1 MTLIPDFTKI
11 ALDTASRAGASGAAP
26 ATKPI
31 WDTPEGIA
39 VKPVYTAAD
48 TAGLDTMT
56 GMHRA
61 VPARAVSPRDAK
73 GAWPHDPVTTGAG
86 GTVRLTCL
94 DLDLS
99 IAEVYEGD
107 AARG

>member
-1 MTLIPDFTKI
+1 MTMIPDFTKI

-56 GMHRA
+56 GIAPFLRGPYPRA
-61 VPARAVSPRDAK
+61 MPKAHGPMIRLRRVRAGPSV
-73 GAWPHDPVTTGAG
+73 
-86 GTVRLTCL
+86 
-94 DLDLS
+94 
-99 IAEVYEGD
+99 
-107 AARG
+107 